1 MYFNRISIQLTIKP
15 YDSIAYTHKKVKSS
29 YSRIFMYYIT
39 FIIII
44 KLIIDHLQSP
54 LIIDIPWHSS
64 QVSAKLAALCYQYCC
79 PHPADLA
86 SVRKKMALTC
96 GIYVIRDTD
105 GNILFK
111 VKGVLAFMHLRRVLL
126 DGAGNSMLLSDERQ
140 GLHITGGKC
149 SEDEARNLGILSSV
163 LRYLQCGMS
172 GLKVDV
178 ILANTT

>member
-1 MYFNRISIQLTIKP
+1 
-15 YDSIAYTHKKVKSS
+15 
-29 YSRIFMYYIT
+29 
-39 FIIII
+39 
-44 KLIIDHLQSP
+44 
-54 LIIDIPWHSS
+54 
-64 QVSAKLAALCYQYCC
+64 
-79 PHPADLA
+79 
-86 SVRKKMALTC
+86 MALTC

-149 SEDEARNLGILSSV
+149 SEEEARNLGILSPV